1 MILADALADYFSLV
15 TLWTGKIE
23 LIRVRVGRDLPG
35 AFQKIK
41 KWSNEAV
48 GLSSYSVHHLR
59 HGLNAV
65 AAASSTTD
73 GLPEDLL
80 QRLPEVRGVLPLSTC
95 NRVEIIIETAPA
107 ISSEQLAAVD
117 SYIQSRLGTICEIR
131 RDRQVLEHLFTVAC
145 GLDSMVVGEREIS
158 GQLRRALRVATQERI
173 SSATITRAC
182 QGALT
187 TSRRVAQLT
196 GIASQGRSVVACGLE
211 IVAERID
218 PLVGTPTLLIG
229 TGSYAGAAV
238 AALRAKGVQDISVYS
253 TSGRAE
259 RFAYGHDLQ
268 PIAKDQLVAALEAA
282 TLIVTCRG
290 MGSPVLT
297 KEEVQRALELSSGE
311 KTILDL
317 ALQTDIED
325 GVADLERVRVINLG
339 EISAQVPEAGKAQV
353 KRAQEIVAEGVQEAE
368 ALLADRQ
375 MDSVVVAL
383 RDSFRQVLADEVE
396 RLPKGDAI
404 AREEAEYALRHLA
417 ARLAHIPTINAHRA
431 GREGMGREYVNALQ
445 QVWGLDLEVPPAPQD
460 KTQVCPVTG
469 LSVDDL
475 KQESSSEE
483 GQ

>member
-1 MILADALADYFSLV
+1 M
-15 TLWTGKIE
+15 
-23 LIRVRVGRDLPG
+23 
-35 AFQKIK
+35 
-41 KWSNEAV
+41 

-80 QRLPEVRGVLPLSTC
+80 QRLPEVMGVLPLSTC
-95 NRVEIIIETAPA
+95 NRVEIVIETAPA

-117 SYIQSRLGTICEIR
+117 RYIQSRLGTICEIR

-187 TSRRVAQLT
+187 TSRRIAQLT

-218 PLVGTPTLLIG
+218 PLAGTPTLLIG

-268 PIAKDQLVAALEAA
+268 PVAKDRLVAALEAA

-297 KEEVQRALELSSGE
+297 KEEVQRALALSSGE

-325 GVADLERVRVINLG
+325 GVADLERVRVINLK
-339 EISAQVPEAGKAQV
+339 ETSAQVPEAGKAQV
-353 KRAQEIVAEGVQEAE
+353 KRAEEIVAEGVEGS
-368 ALLADRQ
+368 R
-375 MDSVVVAL
+375 SVAGG
-383 RDSFRQVLADEVE
+383 SPNGF
-396 RLPKGDAI
+396 GGGG
-404 AREEAEYALRHLA
+404 A
-417 ARLAHIPTINAHRA
+417 ARQLPPGA
-431 GREGMGREYVNALQ
+431 GR
-445 QVWGLDLEVPPAPQD
+445 
-460 KTQVCPVTG
+460 
-469 LSVDDL
+469 
-475 KQESSSEE
+475 
-483 GQ
+483 

>member
-1 MILADALADYFSLV
+1 M
-15 TLWTGKIE
+15 
-23 LIRVRVGRDLPG
+23 
-35 AFQKIK
+35 
-41 KWSNEAV
+41 

-59 HGLNAV
+59 HGLSAV
-65 AAASSTTD
+65 AAASSTTE
-73 GLPEDLL
+73 GLPQDLL
-80 QRLPEVRGVLPLSTC
+80 QRLPEVRGVMPLSTC

-107 ISSEQLAAVD
+107 LSGEQQLGVD
-117 SYIQSRLGTICEIR
+117 RYIQSRLGTECEIR
-131 RDRQVLEHLFTVAC
+131 RDREVLEHLFQVAC

-158 GQLRRALRVATQERI
+158 GQLRRALRVATQQRI

-211 IVAERID
+211 IVSERIN
-218 PLVGTPTLLIG
+218 PLAETPTLLIG

-259 RFAYGHDLQ
+259 RFAFGHDLQ
-268 PIAKDQLVAALEAA
+268 PVAKDQLVAALEAA

-297 KEEVQRALELSSGE
+297 KEEVQRALALSSGE

-325 GVADLERVRVINLG
+325 GVADLERVRVINLE
-339 EISAQVPEAGKAQV
+339 EINARGPEAGKAQV
-353 KRAQEIVAEGVQEAE
+353 KRAEEIVAEGVEEAE
-368 ALLADRQ
+368 ALLADRK

-383 RDSFRQVLADEVE
+383 RDSFRQVLADEIA
-396 RLPKGDAI
+396 RLPKGETI
-404 AREEAEYALRHLA
+404 PREDVEYALRHLA

-431 GREGMGREYVNALQ
+431 GREGMGREYASALQ
-445 QVWGLDLEVPPAPQD
+445 QVWGLDLDTLTGMGDVEP
-460 KTQVCPVTG
+460 TCPVTG
-469 LSVDDL
+469 LKVADL
-475 KQESSSEE
+475 KQDSAGEKEAR
-483 GQ
+483 

>member
-1 MILADALADYFSLV
+1 M
-15 TLWTGKIE
+15 
-23 LIRVRVGRDLPG
+23 
-35 AFQKIK
+35 
-41 KWSNEAV
+41 

-59 HGLNAV
+59 HGLSAV
-65 AAASSTTD
+65 AAASSTTE
-73 GLPEDLL
+73 GLPQDLL

-107 ISSEQLAAVD
+107 LSGEQQVGVD
-117 SYIQSRLGTICEIR
+117 RYIQSRLGTDCETR
-131 RDRQVLEHLFTVAC
+131 RDREVLDHLFQVAC

-158 GQLRRALRVATQERI
+158 GQLRRALRVATQQRI

-211 IVAERID
+211 IVSERIN
-218 PLVGTPTLLIG
+218 PLAGTPTLLIG

-259 RFAYGHDLQ
+259 RFAFGHDLQ
-268 PIAKDQLVAALEAA
+268 PVAKDQLVAALEAA
-282 TLIVTCRG
+282 TLIVSCRG

-297 KEEVQRALELSSGE
+297 KEEVQRALALSNGE

-325 GVADLERVRVINLG
+325 GVAALERVRVINLE
-339 EISAQVPEAGKAQV
+339 EISDRVPEAGKAQV
-353 KRAQEIVAEGVQEAE
+353 KRAEEIVAEGVEEAE

-383 RDSFRQVLADEVE
+383 RDSFRQVLADEVA
-396 RLPKGDAI
+396 RLPKGDSI
-404 AREEAEYALRHLA
+404 PREDVEYALRHLA

-445 QVWGLDLEVPPAPQD
+445 QVWGLDLDIPAEPGD
-460 KTQVCPVTG
+460 VEPACPVTG
-469 LSVDDL
+469 LKVADL
-475 KQESSSEE
+475 KQDSAGEKEVR
-483 GQ
+483 

>member
-1 MILADALADYFSLV
+1 M
-15 TLWTGKIE
+15 
-23 LIRVRVGRDLPG
+23 
-35 AFQKIK
+35 
-41 KWSNEAV
+41 

-59 HGLNAV
+59 HGLSTV
-65 AAASSTTD
+65 AAASSTTE
-73 GLPEDLL
+73 GLPQDLL
-80 QRLPEVRGVLPLSTC
+80 QRLPEVRGVMPLSTC
-95 NRVEIIIETAPA
+95 NRVEIIIETTPA
-107 ISSEQLAAVD
+107 LSDEQQAGVD
-117 SYIQSRLGTICEIR
+117 GYIQSRLGTVCEIR
-131 RDRQVLEHLFTVAC
+131 RDRQVLEHLFRVAC

-158 GQLRRALRVATQERI
+158 GQLRRALKVATQQRI

-182 QGALT
+182 QGALS

-196 GIASQGRSVVACGLE
+196 GIASQGRSVVACALE
-211 IVAERID
+211 LATTRIN
-218 PLVGTPTLLIG
+218 PLAGTPTLLIG

-259 RFAYGHDLQ
+259 RFAFGHDLQ
-268 PIAKDQLVAALEAA
+268 PVAKDQLVSALEAA

-297 KEEVQRALELSSGE
+297 KEEVQRALALSNGE

-325 GVADLERVRVINLG
+325 GVAALERVRVIDLE
-339 EISAQVPEAGKAQV
+339 EISARVPEAGKAQV
-353 KRAQEIVAEGVQEAE
+353 KRAEEIVAEGVEEAE

-383 RDSFRQVLADEVE
+383 RDSFRQVLADEVG
-396 RLPKGDAI
+396 RLPKGDTI
-404 AREEAEYALRHLA
+404 PREDVEYALRHLA

-445 QVWGLDLEVPPAPQD
+445 QVWGLDLDVPARSGDIEPA
-460 KTQVCPVTG
+460 CPVTG
-469 LSVDDL
+469 LKVDDL
-475 KQESSSEE
+475 KQESPCQKEAW
-483 GQ
+483 

>member
-1 MILADALADYFSLV
+1 M
-15 TLWTGKIE
+15 
-23 LIRVRVGRDLPG
+23 
-35 AFQKIK
+35 
-41 KWSNEAV
+41 

-59 HGLNAV
+59 HGLSAV
-65 AAASSTTD
+65 AAASSTTE
-73 GLPEDLL
+73 GLPQDLL
-80 QRLPEVRGVLPLSTC
+80 QRLPEVRGVMPLSTC

-107 ISSEQLAAVD
+107 LSGEQQLGVD
-117 SYIQSRLGTICEIR
+117 RYIQSRLGTECEIR
-131 RDRQVLEHLFTVAC
+131 RDREVLEHLFQVAC

-158 GQLRRALRVATQERI
+158 GQLRRALRVATQQRI

-211 IVAERID
+211 IVSERIN
-218 PLVGTPTLLIG
+218 PLAETPTLLIG

-259 RFAYGHDLQ
+259 RFAFGHDLQ
-268 PIAKDQLVAALEAA
+268 PVAKDQLVAALEAA

-297 KEEVQRALELSSGE
+297 KEEVQRALALSSGE

-325 GVADLERVRVINLG
+325 GVADLERVRVINLE
-339 EISAQVPEAGKAQV
+339 EINARVPEAGKAQV
-353 KRAQEIVAEGVQEAE
+353 KRAEEIVAEGVEEAE
-368 ALLADRQ
+368 ALLADRK

-383 RDSFRQVLADEVE
+383 RDSFRQVLADEIA
-396 RLPKGDAI
+396 RLPKGDTI
-404 AREEAEYALRHLA
+404 PREDVEYALRHLA

-431 GREGMGREYVNALQ
+431 GREGMGREYVSALQ
-445 QVWGLDLEVPPAPQD
+445 QVWGLDLDTLTGMRDVEP
-460 KTQVCPVTG
+460 TCPVTG
-469 LSVDDL
+469 LKVADL
-475 KQESSSEE
+475 KQDSAGEKEAR
-483 GQ
+483 